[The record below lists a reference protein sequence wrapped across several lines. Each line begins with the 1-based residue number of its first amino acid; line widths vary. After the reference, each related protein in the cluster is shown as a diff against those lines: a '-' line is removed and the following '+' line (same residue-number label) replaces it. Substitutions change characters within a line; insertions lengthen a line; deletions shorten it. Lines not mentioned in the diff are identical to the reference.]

1 MSEHKR
7 LHFLTPSYRGDL
19 DRFLLLRRS
28 IRRFA
33 LDAVEHVVAVPRA
46 DIARFCER
54 LAGDEGV
61 RVVAQQDVVSPQF
74 YARAWVPAVR
84 RMLGPH
90 AWRIDRSRYAG
101 RPGWIVQQIVK
112 LSAPEFFGDGA
123 VCMVD
128 SDLLF
133 VRPFSRADL
142 LPDGP
147 VRLLLRV
154 EPADESAMHRDHM
167 RDARRLLGL
176 PPGPTDHH
184 YMASPAVFYG
194 EWVRQLRARLELVH
208 SKPWQRVLREAE
220 TLSEYLL
227 YGVFV
232 EEILQ
237 PAALQV
243 RRTPFHVGVWSQA
256 DAARL
261 VSEPIGFV
269 HNAPNAPLSMVF
281 QSNLGLGVAE
291 YLEAV
296 EKLLAR

>member
-1 MSEHKR
+1 MSELDH
-7 LHFLTPSYRGDL
+7 LNFLTPSYRGDL

-33 LDAVEHVVAVPRA
+33 ADAVDHVVAVPGA
-46 DIARFCER
+46 DIACFRER
-54 LAGDEGV
+54 LAGDDGV

-90 AWRIDRSRYAG
+90 AWRLDRSRYAG

-123 VCMVD
+123 VCTVD

-147 VRLLLRV
+147 ARVLLRV
-154 EPADESAMHRDHM
+154 DPADESAMHRDHM

-184 YMASPAVFYG
+184 YMASPTVFYG
-194 EWVRQLRARLELVH
+194 EWVRQLRARLEQVH
-208 SKPWQRVLREAE
+208 GKPWQQVLREAE

-227 YGVFV
+227 YGVFIEEVLRPV
-232 EEILQ
+232 E
-237 PAALQV
+237 LQV
-243 RRTPFHVGVWSQA
+243 CRTPFHVGVWCLD
-256 DAARL
+256 DASRL
-261 VSEPIGFV
+261 ASDPVGYVGS
-269 HNAPNAPLSMVF
+269 APNAPLTLVI
-281 QSNLGLGVAE
+281 QSNLGLGMSE
-291 YLEAV
+291 YRDAV
-296 EKLLAR
+296 EKLLLR

>member
-184 YMASPAVFYG
+184 YMAYPAVFYG

-243 RRTPFHVGVWSQA
+243 RRTPFHVGVWSPD
-256 DAARL
+256 DASRL
-261 VSEPIGFV
+261 ASDPVGYV
-269 HNAPNAPLSMVF
+269 RGAPNAPMSMVF
-281 QSNLGLGVAE
+281 QSNLGLAVEE
-291 YLEAV
+291 YREAV
-296 EKLLAR
+296 ESLLAH